1 MNSTEIIGTSIK
13 IDNLEIAEFD
23 FPYEMTWD
31 EGVKACIELGE
42 GWRLP
47 TKYENNLLYQNKN
60 KIGIAEGVYWSST
73 ERSKKV
79 YAWIQDFYGDRYIAT
94 CPMNG
99 YSYKVSTYNVR
110 AVRDF

>member
-23 FPYEMTWD
+23 FPNEMTWD

-47 TKYENNLLYQNKN
+47 TKDELNVMYKNKN
-60 KIGIAEGVYWSST
+60 RIGGFEKFSYWSST
-73 ERSKKV
+73 EHVSF
-79 YAWIQDFYGDRYIAT
+79 AWAQYFVNGFQNDYIKND
-94 CPMNG
+94 P
-99 YSYKVSTYNVR
+99 YYVR
-110 AVRDF
+110 AVRTIK